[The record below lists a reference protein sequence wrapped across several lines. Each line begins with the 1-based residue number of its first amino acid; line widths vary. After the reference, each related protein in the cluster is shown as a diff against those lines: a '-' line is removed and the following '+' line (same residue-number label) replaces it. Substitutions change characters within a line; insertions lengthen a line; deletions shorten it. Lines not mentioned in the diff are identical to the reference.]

1 VNRRM
6 AELRK
11 IFKKRGVLLA
21 YLFGSQ
27 QDTGKRFLEGSPCE
41 IREPSD
47 LDVGLLVAPVSGTL
61 YESYGNLY
69 LELSRVFAPF
79 SIDIVLLHEIH
90 SLLKFE
96 IISGYRLY
104 AEDEQFADDYEDLVV
119 KFASDLA
126 VKRRMFEPDFV
137 KAIEDGHFEIEH
149 P

>member
-1 VNRRM
+1 MNSRM
-6 AELRK
+6 DKLRE

-27 QDTGKRFLEGSPCE
+27 KDTGKRFLEGLSYE
-41 IREPSD
+41 IGEPSD
-47 LDVGLLVAPVSGTL
+47 LDLGLLVAPVPETL
-61 YESYGNLY
+61 YERYGNLY

-79 SIDIVLLHEIH
+79 NIDIVLLHEIH
-90 SLLKFE
+90 SLLKYE

-104 AEDEQFADDYEDLVV
+104 AEDEPFADDYEDLVV

-149 P
+149 H

>member
-1 VNRRM
+1 M
-6 AELRK
+6 DELRG
-11 IFKKRGVLLA
+11 IFNKRGVLLA

-27 QDTGKRFLEGSPCE
+27 QDTGKQFLEGSSYE

-47 LDVGLLVAPVSGTL
+47 LDIGLLVAPSAKTL

-79 SIDIVLLHEIH
+79 NVDIVLLHEVH

-104 AEDEQFADDYEDLVV
+104 AEDEPFADDYEDLVV